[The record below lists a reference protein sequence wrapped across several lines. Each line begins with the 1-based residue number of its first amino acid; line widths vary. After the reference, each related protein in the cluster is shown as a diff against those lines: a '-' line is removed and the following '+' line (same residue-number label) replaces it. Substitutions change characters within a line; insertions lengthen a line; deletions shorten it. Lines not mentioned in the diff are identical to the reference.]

1 MNNGIPVIKKTTN
14 YSDFKTVKGNRLLS
28 KEHYKTLLQSVNGK
42 NLLHLNPII
51 VNAEM
56 EVIDGQHRLQV
67 AKTLN
72 IPIYYVQGNG
82 LDYQDVVMFNNTMK
96 TWTMEDYAKGY
107 IALGFKE
114 YDKLEKFKTKW
125 QLSMSNALAILAG
138 DGQVHK
144 ATYRKFKAGM
154 FEVVNQDWADKF
166 AQNLHDIVPF
176 TSENTWKDRDFI
188 RALSVVYTKGIKHET
203 LMERLQRYGSVIYR
217 RASLTDYLRT
227 FEDVY
232 NRGVPTG
239 NVLRFY

>member
-1 MNNGIPVIKKTTN
+1 MLNGTPVIKKTTN

-28 KEHYKTLLQSVNGK
+28 KEHYKTLLQSINGK

-51 VNAEM
+51 VNSNM

-67 AKTLN
+67 AKTLH

-114 YDKLEKFKTKW
+114 YTKLEQFKKKW
-125 QLSMSNALAILAG
+125 QLSISNAMAILGG
-138 DGQVHK
+138 DGTVYG
-144 ATYRKFKAGM
+144 ANYRKFKAGL
-154 FEVVNQDWADKF
+154 FEVVNQEWADDF
-166 AQNLHDIVPF
+166 AKNLHDIVPF

-188 RALSVVYTKGIKHET
+188 RALSAIYNKGVKHEV
-203 LMERLQRYGSVIYR
+203 LLERLQRYGSVIYR
-217 RASLTDYLRT
+217 RANLTDYLRT

-232 NRGVPTG
+232 NRGVQPT
-239 NVLRFY
+239 NAYRFY

>member
-1 MNNGIPVIKKTTN
+1 MLNGIPTIKKSTR
-14 YSDFKTVKGNRLLS
+14 YSDFKTVKGNRLIS
-28 KEHYKTLLQSVNGK
+28 KEHYKNLLQSINGK

-51 VNAEM
+51 VNSKM

-67 AKTLN
+67 AKTLH

-107 IALGFKE
+107 IALGFSE
-114 YDKLEKFKTKW
+114 YAKLESFKNKW
-125 QLSMSNALAILAG
+125 QLSMSNAIAILSG
-138 DGQVHK
+138 DGSVHSAK
-144 ATYRKFKAGM
+144 YSKFKAGL
-154 FEVVNQDWADKF
+154 FEVINQDWAEQF
-166 AQNLHDIVPF
+166 AQRLHDIAPL

-188 RALSVVYTKGIKHET
+188 RALSTIYTKGVNHEV

-217 RASLTDYLRT
+217 RANLTDYLRT

-232 NRGVPTG
+232 NRKVQGE
-239 NVLRFY
+239 NALRFY